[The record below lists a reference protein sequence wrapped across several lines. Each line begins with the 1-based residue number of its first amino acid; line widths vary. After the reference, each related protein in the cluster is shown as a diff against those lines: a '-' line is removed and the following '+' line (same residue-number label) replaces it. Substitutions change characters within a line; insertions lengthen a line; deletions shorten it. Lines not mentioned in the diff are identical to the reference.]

1 MASPRR
7 PPNYFQHLKIYPL
20 GSPRT
25 PLNNLQCLKLI
36 PPWRPRG
43 SPNYFQRLIIF
54 GVRKYSCFRVLGAPP
69 PHVVPEDTPELF
81 STSENKS
88 PWRPRGHPLKTILIF
103 QCLENNSGCVLG
115 DTPELLPDVGNN
127 SAGLGT
133 LKIFRESPRGRKGG
147 LIFRR

>member
-36 PPWRPRG
+36 PPGVPEDPR
-43 SPNYFQRLIIF
+43 IIF
-54 GVRKYSCFRVLGAPP
+54 SVSLFSGCENILAFESLEPPP